1 MEEVARL
8 VFSASVSLLAG
19 YTFMW
24 LSYCRRFSSANLRAD
39 RFALHVLAYSF
50 VFFVCGDVV
59 AAIVPLWIP
68 QRLSDIAR
76 SLDAA
81 GITATVINS
90 ILVAVVLAMAENIR
104 TRLTHRRISVY
115 SGGGFFHAFRFAALA
130 RFILKSN
137 DAALRAIFRA
147 FILRKSLMV
156 TLRSHKVYVGTPQL
170 LPWEDPTEIL
180 EFIKLMPSRSGFRD
194 VVTKKV
200 TLTTRY
206 DHIAMHLVE
215 LERGSSTRIRDP
227 LRRDVLGLVD
237 NEGEIVAEVDINDIG
252 IVISWPEVESLTIF
266 DENLYEAFQRTA

>member
-19 YTFMW
+19 YGFMR
-24 LSYCRRFSSANLRAD
+24 LSYCRRFSSASLGAD

-59 AAIVPLWIP
+59 AAIVPRWAP
-68 QRLSDIAR
+68 QGLEDIAR

-90 ILVAVVLAMAENIR
+90 ILVAVVSAMAENIR
-104 TRLTHRRISVY
+104 TRFAHRGISVP
-115 SGGGFFHAFRFAALA
+115 SGEGFFQAFRFAALA
-130 RFILKSN
+130 RYISRSN
-137 DAALRAIFRA
+137 DAALRTIFRA

-180 EFIKLMPSRSGFRD
+180 AFIKLMPSRSGFRD
-194 VVTKKV
+194 
-200 TLTTRY
+200 
-206 DHIAMHLVE
+206 
-215 LERGSSTRIRDP
+215 
-227 LRRDVLGLVD
+227 GLKW
-237 NEGEIVAEVDINDIG
+237 
-252 IVISWPEVESLTIF
+252 S
-266 DENLYEAFQRTA
+266 R

>member
-19 YTFMW
+19 YAFMR
-24 LSYCRRFSSANLRAD
+24 LSFCRRFSSSSLGAD

-59 AAIVPLWIP
+59 AAIVPPWTP
-68 QRLSDIAR
+68 QGLVDIAS

-104 TRLTHRRISVY
+104 IRIAHRHLSVP

-130 RFILKSN
+130 RFISKSN
-137 DAALRAIFRA
+137 DAALRTIFRA
-147 FILRKSLMV
+147 FILRKPLMV

-170 LPWEDPTEIL
+170 LPWQDPTENL
-180 EFIKLMPSRSGFRD
+180 AFIKWLPSRSGFRD
-194 VVTKKV
+194 VATKKV
-200 TLTTRY
+200 VLSTRY
-206 DHIAMHLVE
+206 DRIASRLIE
-215 LERGSSTRIRDP
+215 LETDSVEQLAEP
-227 LRRDVLGLVD
+227 LRRDVLGLASHR
-237 NEGEIVAEVDINDIG
+237 GGIVAEVDINDIG
-252 IVISWPEVESLTIF
+252 VVISWPEVESLTIF
-266 DENLYEAFQRTA
+266 DENLFEAFQRSA